1 LPLNQTGT
9 QIKKSFV
16 ETAKTKYK
24 TKTKRIKKIQLFLEE
39 IRVWKKKSLQIFKTK
54 RIKKLQL
61 FLEEIREFE
70 TKNYSLQIFFFLFL
84 CFLGGHDSTYNL
96 GGNITVSN
104 NLCSFLL
111 QSSFR
116 YYIFY

>member
-39 IRVWKKKSLQIFKTK
+39 IRVWKKKYFKYLK
-54 RIKKLQL
+54 QK
-61 FLEEIREFE
+61 E
-70 TKNYSLQIFFFLFL
+70 
-84 CFLGGHDSTYNL
+84 
-96 GGNITVSN
+96 
-104 NLCSFLL
+104 
-111 QSSFR
+111 
-116 YYIFY
+116 

>member
-39 IRVWKKKSLQIFKTK
+39 IRVWKKKITS
-54 RIKKLQL
+54 
-61 FLEEIREFE
+61 
-70 TKNYSLQIFFFLFL
+70 
-84 CFLGGHDSTYNL
+84 
-96 GGNITVSN
+96 NI
-104 NLCSFLL
+104 
-111 QSSFR
+111 
-116 YYIFY
+116 